1 MHFFLIISSFAD
13 HKDHNEQSMTGKKEI
28 FGNFFQTEKNLLT
41 NQEFLESEVIQKH
54 LGLSKEFFTSLKE
67 NREDEKIDIRILILQ
82 TLRQTFADVDFK
94 ANTKSD
100 VVLEMI
106 GFEPTLASKISKV
119 IGEEIQ
125 NPNSL
130 WQKIK
135 DIIQVK
141 LGALVASLPDWS
153 KNEQRFEVHNNRE
166 NIKKQYRSKFHNT
179 QDEVNGNDELLQ
191 LLTDKMPNHQSETE
205 TWYHA
210 TNFKEAE
217 EILKNGFDFTRC
229 LKNRN
234 FSHMDG
240 VYFTETIESAK
251 QLFLIN
257 ARDFA
262 VSFDVECEPN
272 NSTQNN
278 QMKIAVIA
286 VSYNKETNN
295 LRKKYKQHS
304 IDLRENVAEDRLKR
318 IVRFFY
324 LHPLPTNYP
333 TIKTHGLNCNY
344 REEIEYIIG
353 PHATVIPLP
362 NNPPVY
368 VDRDLTQLC
377 VRCHGRTQMK
387 SDFENFIQKEVFVVN
402 VDDTEI
408 AFLGKCIT

>member
-1 MHFFLIISSFAD
+1 MILYPFAD
-13 HKDHNEQSMTGKKEI
+13 HNDHHKELNWKGKIEVVGVLLKR
-28 FGNFFQTEKNLLT
+28 FGLT
-41 NQEFLESEVIQKH
+41 N
-54 LGLSKEFFTSLKE
+54 EFFIGLKE
-67 NREDEKIDIRILILQ
+67 DREEEKIDIRTLILQ
-82 TLRQTFADVDFK
+82 TLRKKFANVDVK
-94 ANTKSD
+94 VNTKSD

-106 GFEPTLASKISKV
+106 GFEPTMASRISKV
-119 IGEEIQ
+119 VGEEIQ
-125 NPNSL
+125 DPNSL
-130 WQKIK
+130 WQKIQ

-141 LGALVASLPDWS
+141 LDALVASLPDWS
-153 KNEQRFEVHNNRE
+153 KNEKTFEVHNNRE
-166 NIKKQYRSKFHNT
+166 NIKKQYRSKFHET
-179 QDEVNGNDELLQ
+179 QDEVNGNDDSLT
-191 LLTDKMPNHQSETE
+191 LLTDKLPGHQSGTE

-272 NSTQNN
+272 NSAENI

-295 LRKKYKQHS
+295 VRKKYRQNS
-304 IDLRENVAEDRLKR
+304 IDLRENAAEDRLKR

-344 REEIEYIIG
+344 REEVEYIIG

-362 NNPPVY
+362 NNPPVS
-368 VDRDLTQLC
+368 VNRDLTQLC

-387 SDFENFIQKEVFVVN
+387 ADFENCIQKEVFVVN

-408 AFLGKCIT
+408 AFLGKCIF